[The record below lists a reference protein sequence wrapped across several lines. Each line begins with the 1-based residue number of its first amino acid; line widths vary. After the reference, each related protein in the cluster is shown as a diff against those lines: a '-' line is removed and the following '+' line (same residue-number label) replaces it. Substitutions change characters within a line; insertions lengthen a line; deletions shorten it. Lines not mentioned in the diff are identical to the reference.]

1 MVKSKVSA
9 KAKSEYYQKQE
20 RARDLAIE
28 WQLNFEKQ
36 PHSWWYCIEWRARF
50 ERIGKK
56 YGLLREFRENC
67 II

>member
-1 MVKSKVSA
+1 MAKSKQ
-9 KAKSEYYQKQE
+9 EYYQKQA

-28 WQLNFEKQ
+28 WQYNFANQKR
-36 PHSWWYCIEWRARF
+36 SWWYCIEWRARF